1 MLASPGL
8 ELENDESVFGWFEAS
23 LIGWLDWKM
32 MSWLRELDDLVSTNA
47 PSEAFFVENKALR
60 KTCYYG
66 QQLKWNWLQIH
77 LRQPRSKIVRYQKSP
92 SEVGGCVASIG
103 TTTPGLSHT
112 GPYPNHSSTFSSHL
126 LFVCRWGSRGW
137 MMGGTGGPSD
147 RNELA
152 DGRRRFV
159 EILGIGWWENK

>member
-77 LRQPRSKIVRYQKSP
+77 LHQTRSKIVWYQKSTQWSGWLRGFNWYHNP
-92 SEVGGCVASIG
+92 RFKPYRAIPKSFLHIFFSPAFCLQVREPQMNDGWNWWAVRQKRASGRAEKI
-103 TTTPGLSHT
+103 
-112 GPYPNHSSTFSSHL
+112 
-126 LFVCRWGSRGW
+126 RWDSGNW
-137 MMGGTGGPSD
+137 MMG
-147 RNELA
+147 
-152 DGRRRFV
+152 
-159 EILGIGWWENK
+159 K